1 MSDHEPHTPVT
12 GPDFVDAPVPALA
25 TESPAGQPAPAPAI
39 SPFPTP
45 ESLPAS
51 FPAPGISPEQFV
63 GPVSAPAPLPAAPS
77 VAGIPAP
84 PTGPTPATASFPAGF
99 GAPGITPPAYAA
111 SASAFAPGGEPMP
124 AQPDVDGRTDKATV
138 ERVGRGLLF
147 SLASIIAGVGLTMV
161 LYQVG
166 FIASITSFVLAYA
179 AIRLYTLGA
188 GAPPR
193 KGVWAVIA
201 VIVVGVA
208 LSLISLVV
216 SDLVAYLA
224 EHYPDAALAD
234 KIDFVTV
241 NLTVGEVWA
250 EYTKDIV
257 MYILFAGLGTFG
269 LIRQLGRARTAP

>member
-63 GPVSAPAPLPAAPS
+63 GPVSASAPLPVAPA
-77 VAGIPAP
+77 V
-84 PTGPTPATASFPAGF
+84 ASFPAGF